1 MPHEIPG
8 VFMKKIFLLVLFIN
22 YAFMPLFAADSPA
35 IHQAIRAG
43 DLGKV
48 KEILTADPAQLNLP
62 DPSKNDRAPLL
73 AAVASRYKNIVSF
86 LIDQGADV
94 NMMHKGK
101 GICPLEMAA
110 LIGDTSMAALLI
122 EKGAKVN
129 GPTKDPG
136 GTTPLM
142 NAIDSGNYALVKLL
156 VEKGADVNLK
166 AANDTIS
173 FTWSDYF
180 SHLLENGL
188 DFNVKMRKGITPLEV
203 AQENKDRIV
212 NFLIEKGA
220 K

>member
-1 MPHEIPG
+1 
-8 VFMKKIFLLVLFIN
+8 MKKFFLLVILIS
-22 YAFMPLFAADSPA
+22 YAFAPSFAADTPP

-43 DLGKV
+43 DLEKV
-48 KEILTADPAQLNLP
+48 KEILNADPAQINTP
-62 DPSKNDRAPLL
+62 DPNGNEKAPLL
-73 AAVASRYKNIVSF
+73 TAVASRYRNIVAF
-86 LIDQGADV
+86 LIDEGADV

-110 LIGDTSMAALLI
+110 LIGDTAMAALLI

-129 GPTKDPG
+129 GPIKEPG

-142 NAIDSGNYALVKLL
+142 NAIESGNYALVKLL

-166 AANDTIS
+166 AANDNIS

-180 SHLLENGL
+180 SHLVENGL

-203 AQENKDRIV
+203 AQESKDRIV
-212 NFLIEKGA
+212 NYLIEKGA